1 MPQAL
6 QQFDQSARTWLSGA
20 EFPCEHGIS
29 LVNAIAKTVQH
40 PHKMTPALL
49 DEYGYAE
56 FANLEKDYGSELGST
71 SRPASRMVE
80 TLEKTKP
87 GLKNLL
93 CSKAIG
99 DNALVA
105 SLLIGQS
112 ERYWVRWR

>member
-1 MPQAL
+1 MPQAR
-6 QQFDQSARTWLSGA
+6 QQFDSSAITWLSGA

-29 LVNAIAKTVQH
+29 LVNAIEKTVH
-40 PHKMTPALL
+40 HLHKMTPALL

-56 FANLEKDYGSELGST
+56 FANLAKDYGSELGST
-71 SRPASRMVE
+71 SRLAGHMVE
-80 TLEKTKP
+80 TLGKTKP

-93 CSKAIG
+93 RSKVIG

-112 ERYWVRWR
+112 ERYWARRR